1 MDSVFIKK
9 LCIDTVIGVY
19 EWEKTIQQRLELDLE
34 LGCHTAAAAAGDDIR
49 QTLDYSV
56 IAQQVTELVT
66 AEPIELIETVA
77 ERVAALLLAN
87 FATDRVQITV
97 NKPGAVPTAETVGVR
112 IVRERS

>member
-19 EWEKTIQQRLELDLE
+19 EWEKNIQQRLELDLE
-34 LGCHTAAAAAGDDIR
+34 LSCHTAAAAQDDDIR

-56 IAQQVTELVT
+56 IATQVTELVQ

-77 ERVAALLLAN
+77 ERVATLLLAN
-87 FATDRVQITV
+87 FSTDRVQVTV
-97 NKPGAVPTAETVGVR
+97 HKPGAVPSAETVGVR
-112 IVRERS
+112 IMRERS

>member
-19 EWEKTIQQRLELDLE
+19 EWEKAIQQRLELDLE
-34 LGCHTAAAAAGDDIR
+34 LSCNTAVAAAQDDIR
-49 QTLDYSV
+49 QALDYSV
-56 IAQQVTELVT
+56 IAQQVTDLVT

-77 ERVAALLLAN
+77 ERVATLLLAN
-87 FATDRVQITV
+87 FSTDRVQVTV
-97 NKPGAVPTAETVGVR
+97 HKPGAVPTAQTVGVR